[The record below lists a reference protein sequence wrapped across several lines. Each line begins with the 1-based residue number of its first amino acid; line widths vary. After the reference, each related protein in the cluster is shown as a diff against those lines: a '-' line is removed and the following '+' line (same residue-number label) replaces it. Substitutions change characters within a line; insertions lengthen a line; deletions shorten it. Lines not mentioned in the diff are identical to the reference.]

1 MTRRRS
7 SWFCI
12 KSRAEYP
19 NGPLENYQ
27 QKFHILSGGDL
38 PCGANDFHPVV
49 TFHLSFKR
57 KKILNGM
64 FNGPALKHEAA
75 FGHDKIIPIPV
86 TICVIFLSGKRMAH
100 LLQNPRSNQEALS
113 PDAPLCY
120 GDGEISFIDE
130 RGKTMLRKFGKGLLT
145 LGFSSAV
152 LLFSSPLAF
161 AAEALPAGGESYTK
175 VLFAVGAM
183 IAAGFAIGVG
193 AVGAGLGIGTA
204 ASGACSAVGRNPGVQ
219 GKIMMTMLV
228 GMAMAESIAI
238 YALVVSLVLLYANPY
253 MKYFLAG

>member
-1 MTRRRS
+1 MV
-7 SWFCI
+7 
-12 KSRAEYP
+12 
-19 NGPLENYQ
+19 Q
-27 QKFHILSGGDL
+27 
-38 PCGANDFHPVV
+38 
-49 TFHLSFKR
+49 
-57 KKILNGM
+57 
-64 FNGPALKHEAA
+64 
-75 FGHDKIIPIPV
+75 
-86 TICVIFLSGKRMAH
+86 
-100 LLQNPRSNQEALS
+100 
-113 PDAPLCY
+113 
-120 GDGEISFIDE
+120 
-130 RGKTMLRKFGKGLLT
+130 KFGKGLFT
-145 LGFSSAV
+145 LVFSAAV
-152 LLFSSPLAF
+152 LLVGSTVAF

-228 GMAMAESIAI
+228 GMAMAESIAT